1 MKGRGALELGTLSCL
16 MICFTTSN
24 KFKSTH
30 QRITDKES
38 QNANTQALCFTLG
51 SDPSPEWTELCFAG
65 RGLMCRGSCRALH
78 ELQHLH
84 QSLNLGWAATG
95 SVGASWAEGDAGVQW
110 WVAVRPPQKGLS
122 WPATLHVH
130 EQHMKARIPN
140 WELCKQVLFVLFAPC
155 VSCYSAKEC
164 WISQLCWAGCLI
176 FTSFHPFSSHLHA
189 AIKGSRLVC
198 IVL

>member
-130 EQHMKARIPN
+130 EQHMKAPYPKLGAVQAGSFCAFCS
-140 WELCKQVLFVLFAPC
+140 LCFVLPCKGMLNLRAVLGWVLNIHLLPSVLIPFAC
-155 VSCYSAKEC
+155 CN
-164 WISQLCWAGCLI
+164 
-176 FTSFHPFSSHLHA
+176 
-189 AIKGSRLVC
+189 
-198 IVL
+198 